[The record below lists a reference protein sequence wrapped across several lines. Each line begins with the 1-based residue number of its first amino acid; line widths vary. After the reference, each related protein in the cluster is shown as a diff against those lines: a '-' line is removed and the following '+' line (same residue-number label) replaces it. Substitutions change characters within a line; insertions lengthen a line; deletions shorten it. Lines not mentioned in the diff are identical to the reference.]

1 MGTKVEIFTGANCAY
16 CVAAKNLLK
25 AKGLDYEEFRIDQD
39 PARFQEMLQ
48 RSANRDRRSSSA
60 QRSWIFQN
68 VGVIS
73 SLGGILPL
81 QEYVGMRVDQ
91 SGK

>member
-39 PARFQEMLQ
+39 PVRLQEMLQ
-48 RSANRDRRSSSA
+48 RSASRRTVP
-60 QRSWIFQN
+60 QIFIN
-68 VGVIS
+68 GEHVGGFED
-73 SLGGILPL
+73 LAAA
-81 QEYVGMRVDQ
+81 ER
-91 SGK
+91 SGKLAQLIGAAA